1 MEALFLRVV
10 WISLTC
16 SAVLVP
22 LLVGKGWLRH
32 HVRAKALYVVWL
44 ILALRLVI
52 PVDLSLPEPAVT
64 VEAPS
69 YQVALPARTPSA
81 NLPAGAQIEE
91 PSAVA
96 GQTAP
101 EAASAVRTIP
111 VTALLS
117 ALWLFGVLAAALVQG
132 GGYLLARRR
141 LLRDA
146 RPDLEAEA
154 QAGQTAA
161 SLGLKRAVPVR
172 RSRQVRTPMVL
183 GLLRPVLLLPEGQA
197 VDEVVLCHE
206 LTHLKRLDLAYKA
219 LLVAACWL
227 HWFNPL
233 VWWMSRAA
241 SENLELCCDDDVAA
255 GRDAAF
261 RRKYGELLLSTAEE
275 KPGPTLSSRF
285 GGSKQAMRDRL
296 ANLFVKKKRGRLLA
310 CTAVAVLILV
320 GGLVACEGR
329 PAMTDQEA
337 VDALNESLSWDLDT
351 QAVILSFTIPEGERD
366 WSIRLDGEAGLGD
379 ADAIRTFNETDWV
392 PGESYSFRL
401 PIEVLLGGQLTL
413 NVSLGDGAGGFSAG
427 LASGALALISSQ
439 EVVEVLQNIFVYDGA
454 EFSFTLPKVDWA
466 WNIQISGRA
475 DTQEL
480 GGISLHY
487 LDGTD
492 WTPGETYSFELSSLA
507 AQDVTELTMHIFL
520 GTQEWEIDLLPYL
533 PYVNSEY
540 GFTLTLPQSWRGQ
553 VEIREDDPNMQNVTC
568 AASFYMRDAGDQD
581 YAGWLAGVYRCTS
594 QEWEETEAAGNP
606 YGLPVLAETGGY
618 VFYAAGPTDLP
629 VDESIPGA
637 LERYEEFYA
646 QVPDL
651 LDSFSLINAEAYAA
665 AQSWLEEQV
674 ADGMPG
680 IADYPCL
687 EGRVESLYYEG
698 AYGDYEVYSFVY
710 SLRTDRPDLVEED
723 VLTDVDSQGWVSRP
737 YYVATG
743 GYPYLLMENGD
754 IAAVYYSNSVPSIPG
769 FWYTC
774 SAIPQEERYQLA
786 AIAAFAQTDALE
798 QLYLGNPDW
807 DQERTF
813 TREELEAAG
822 YQAETLPQNPWRRVV
837 IDPWITQEEY
847 LRNTF
852 QSRFSA
858 SLTQRR
864 LDAMFSGP
872 DAPYLFYEED
882 LYFRDDVPCGPE
894 IESYSVDWD
903 SFSVTRTID
912 QPDLQGFEFT
922 LSGTRTQ
929 GSGLENDTWTFLL
942 QVDEPT
948 VPQYFMS
955 FQTWFDET

>member
-1 MEALFLRVV
+1 MEALFLRVG

-16 SAVLVP
+16 SAVLIP
-22 LLVGKGWLRH
+22 LLVGKGWLRQ
-32 HVRAKALYVVWL
+32 HVRARALYVVWL

-91 PSAVA
+91 PSAVV

-296 ANLFVKKKRGRLLA
+296 TNLFVKKKRGRLLA

-329 PAMTDQEA
+329 PAMTDWEA
-337 VDALNESLSWDLDT
+337 VDALNESLSWDLDA

-439 EVVEVLQNIFVYDGA
+439 EVVEVLQNSFVYDGA

-492 WTPGETYSFELSSLA
+492 WTPGETYSFELTA
-507 AQDVTELTMHIFL
+507 EQMQDITELHMWVFL
-520 GTQEWEIDLLPYL
+520 DSHEWDLDLLAFL
-533 PYVNSEY
+533 RQANSTYVNREY
-540 GFTLTLPQSWRGQ
+540 GFTLTLPDGWADQ

-568 AASFYMRDAGDQD
+568 AASFYMRDAGDWD
-581 YAGWLAGVYRCTS
+581 GAGWLVGVYRCTS

-606 YGLPVLAETGGY
+606 YGLPLLADTGS
-618 VFYAAGPTDLP
+618 YAFFAGCPTD
-629 VDESIPGA
+629 VRYDENDPA
-637 LERYEEFYA
+637 EKERYDALDAGIPE
-646 QVPDL
+646 L
-651 LDSFSLINAEAYAA
+651 LDSFSLINGGAYAT
-665 AQSWLEEQV
+665 AQTWLEEQEAV
-674 ADGMPG
+674 ETFQENSPYVNQEYGFTLTLPDGWADQ
-680 IADYPCL
+680 
-687 EGRVESLYYEG
+687 VEIRENDPNTQNGTCMVSFYMQDAGNWEG
-698 AYGDYEVYSFVY
+698 AGLLASI
-710 SLRTDRPDLVEED
+710 SQCTPEEWA
-723 VLTDVDSQGWVSRP
+723 QNQ
-737 YYVATG
+737 
-743 GYPYLLMENGD
+743 ENGNP
-754 IAAVYYSNSVPSIPG
+754 AAWEFLADLGQKILYAEPSTDLPVDPAIPG
-769 FWYTC
+769 
-774 SAIPQEERYQLA
+774 ALERYTQLS
-786 AIAAFAQTDALE
+786 AQISKLLE
-798 QLYLGNPDW
+798 S
-807 DQERTF
+807 F
-813 TREELEAAG
+813 
-822 YQAETLPQNPWRRVV
+822 TLP
-837 IDPWITQEEY
+837 
-847 LRNTF
+847 
-852 QSRFSA
+852 A
-858 SLTQRR
+858 
-864 LDAMFSGP
+864 
-872 DAPYLFYEED
+872 
-882 LYFRDDVPCGPE
+882 
-894 IESYSVDWD
+894 
-903 SFSVTRTID
+903 
-912 QPDLQGFEFT
+912 
-922 LSGTRTQ
+922 
-929 GSGLENDTWTFLL
+929 
-942 QVDEPT
+942 
-948 VPQYFMS
+948 
-955 FQTWFDET
+955 

>member
-10 WISLTC
+10 WVSLTC

-22 LLVGKGWLRH
+22 LLVGKGWLRQ

-154 QAGQTAA
+154 GQTAA

-183 GLLRPVLLLPEGQA
+183 GLIRPVLLLPEGQE

-255 GRDAAF
+255 GRDPAF

-310 CTAVAVLILV
+310 CTALAVLILV

-329 PAMTDQEA
+329 PAMTDMEA
-337 VDALNESLSWDLDT
+337 VNALLESVSYDG
-351 QAVILSFTIPEGERD
+351 QELSFTIPEGERD
-366 WSIRLDGEAGLGD
+366 WNLFLTQNEDD
-379 ADAIRTFNETDWV
+379 RTIAAYVIQGFNDTVWK
-392 PGESYSFRL
+392 PGETYSFQL
-401 PIEVLLGGQLTL
+401 PVEHFLRDGLTL
-413 NVSLGDGAGGFSAG
+413 NVSLGKDG
-427 LASGALALISSQ
+427 SGITAAKAFGAIVPSITQEAVDALENSIS
-439 EVVEVLQNIFVYDGA
+439 YDGQQV
-454 EFSFTLPKVDWA
+454 SFTIPEENHV

-492 WTPGETYSFELSSLA
+492 WTPGETYSFEWSSLA
-507 AQDVTELTMHIFL
+507 AQDVTELTMHIFQ

-581 YAGWLAGVYRCTS
+581 YAGWRAFTGVPPRSGRRPRRQGTPMLCRSWRKLEDMCSMPLVLLICRWMRAS
-594 QEWEETEAAGNP
+594 QERW
-606 YGLPVLAETGGY
+606 
-618 VFYAAGPTDLP
+618 
-629 VDESIPGA
+629 
-637 LERYEEFYA
+637 
-646 QVPDL
+646 
-651 LDSFSLINAEAYAA
+651 
-665 AQSWLEEQV
+665 
-674 ADGMPG
+674 
-680 IADYPCL
+680 
-687 EGRVESLYYEG
+687 
-698 AYGDYEVYSFVY
+698 
-710 SLRTDRPDLVEED
+710 
-723 VLTDVDSQGWVSRP
+723 
-737 YYVATG
+737 
-743 GYPYLLMENGD
+743 
-754 IAAVYYSNSVPSIPG
+754 
-769 FWYTC
+769 
-774 SAIPQEERYQLA
+774 SAM
-786 AIAAFAQTDALE
+786 
-798 QLYLGNPDW
+798 
-807 DQERTF
+807 
-813 TREELEAAG
+813 
-822 YQAETLPQNPWRRVV
+822 
-837 IDPWITQEEY
+837 
-847 LRNTF
+847 RN
-852 QSRFSA
+852 
-858 SLTQRR
+858 
-864 LDAMFSGP
+864 
-872 DAPYLFYEED
+872 
-882 LYFRDDVPCGPE
+882 
-894 IESYSVDWD
+894 
-903 SFSVTRTID
+903 
-912 QPDLQGFEFT
+912 FT
-922 LSGTRTQ
+922 LRCPTC
-929 GSGLENDTWTFLL
+929 WTVF
-942 QVDEPT
+942 P
-948 VPQYFMS
+948 
-955 FQTWFDET
+955 

>member
-117 ALWLFGVLAAALVQG
+117 ALWLFGVLAVALVQG

-146 RPDLEAEA
+146 RPDLEAEER
-154 QAGQTAA
+154 AGQTAA
-161 SLGLKRAVPVR
+161 SLGLKRTVPVR

-183 GLLRPVLLLPEGQA
+183 GLIRPVLLLPEGQE

-285 GGSKQAMRDRL
+285 GGSKQAMKDRL
-296 ANLFVKKKRGRLLA
+296 TNLFVKKKRGRLLA
-310 CTAVAVLILV
+310 CSALAVLILV

-329 PAMTDQEA
+329 PAMTDWEA
-337 VDALNESLSWDLDT
+337 VDALNESLSWDLDA

-439 EVVEVLQNIFVYDGA
+439 EVVEVLQNSFVYDGA
-454 EFSFTLPKVDWA
+454 EFSFTLPKGDWA

-492 WTPGETYSFELSSLA
+492 WTPGETYSFELTA
-507 AQDVTELTMHIFL
+507 EQMQDITELHMWVFL
-520 GTQEWEIDLLPYL
+520 DSHEWDLDLLAFL
-533 PYVNSEY
+533 RQANSTYVNREY
-540 GFTLTLPQSWRGQ
+540 GFTLTLPDGWADQ

-568 AASFYMRDAGDQD
+568 AASFYMRDAGDWD
-581 YAGWLAGVYRCTS
+581 GAGWLVGVYRCTS

-606 YGLPVLAETGGY
+606 YGLPLLADTGSY
-618 VFYAAGPTDLP
+618 VFYAGCPTD
-629 VDESIPGA
+629 VRYDENDPA
-637 LERYEEFYA
+637 EKERYDALDAGIPE
-646 QVPDL
+646 L
-651 LDSFSLINAEAYAA
+651 LDSFSLINGGAYAA
-665 AQSWLEEQV
+665 AQTRLEEQEAV
-674 ADGMPG
+674 ETFQENSPYVNQEYGFTLTLPDGWADQ
-680 IADYPCL
+680 
-687 EGRVESLYYEG
+687 VEIRENDPNTQNGTCIVSFYMQDAGNWEG
-698 AYGDYEVYSFVY
+698 AGLLASI
-710 SLRTDRPDLVEED
+710 SQRTPEEWA
-723 VLTDVDSQGWVSRP
+723 QNQ
-737 YYVATG
+737 
-743 GYPYLLMENGD
+743 ENGNP
-754 IAAVYYSNSVPSIPG
+754 AAWEFLADLGQKILYAEPSTDLPVDPAIPG
-769 FWYTC
+769 
-774 SAIPQEERYQLA
+774 ALERYTQLS
-786 AIAAFAQTDALE
+786 AQISKLLE
-798 QLYLGNPDW
+798 S
-807 DQERTF
+807 F
-813 TREELEAAG
+813 
-822 YQAETLPQNPWRRVV
+822 TLP
-837 IDPWITQEEY
+837 
-847 LRNTF
+847 
-852 QSRFSA
+852 A
-858 SLTQRR
+858 
-864 LDAMFSGP
+864 
-872 DAPYLFYEED
+872 
-882 LYFRDDVPCGPE
+882 
-894 IESYSVDWD
+894 
-903 SFSVTRTID
+903 
-912 QPDLQGFEFT
+912 
-922 LSGTRTQ
+922 
-929 GSGLENDTWTFLL
+929 
-942 QVDEPT
+942 
-948 VPQYFMS
+948 
-955 FQTWFDET
+955 

>member
-22 LLVGKGWLRH
+22 LLVGKGWLRQ

-296 ANLFVKKKRGRLLA
+296 TNLFVKKKRGRLLA

-337 VDALNESLSWDLDT
+337 VEALNESVDFSLN
-351 QAVILSFTIPEGERD
+351 AEGINLSFTLPEGERD
-366 WSIRLDGEAGLGD
+366 WDIRLSQNVSSEDPD
-379 ADAIRTFNETDWV
+379 VIQSFNETQWT
-392 PGESYSFRL
+392 PGESYSFFL
-401 PIEVLLGGQLTL
+401 PRDILLEFPLSL
-413 NVSLGDGAGGFSAG
+413 DVSLNEGAEGFSMG
-427 LASGALALISSQ
+427 LSFGTMTLIEPQTALEQLRSS
-439 EVVEVLQNIFVYDGA
+439 ITYDG
-454 EFSFTLPKVDWA
+454 ERVNFTIPEGDQE

-492 WTPGETYSFELSSLA
+492 WTPGETYSFEWSSLA
-507 AQDVTELTMHIFL
+507 AQDVTELTMHIFQED
-520 GTQEWEIDLLPYL
+520 QEWEIDLIPYL

-568 AASFYMRDAGDQD
+568 AASFYMRDAGDWD
-581 YAGWLAGVYRCTS
+581 GAGFLVCINRCTS
-594 QEWEETEAAGNP
+594 QEWAETEAAGNP
-606 YGLPVLAETGGY
+606 YGLPLLADTGSY
-618 VFYAAGPTDLP
+618 VFYAGCPTD
-629 VDESIPGA
+629 VRYDENDPA
-637 LERYEEFYA
+637 EKERYDALDAGIPE
-646 QVPDL
+646 L
-651 LDSFSLINAEAYAA
+651 LDSFSLINGGAYAT
-665 AQSWLEEQV
+665 AQTWLEEQEAV
-674 ADGMPG
+674 ETFQENSPYVNQEYGFTLTLPDGWADQ
-680 IADYPCL
+680 
-687 EGRVESLYYEG
+687 VEIRENDPNTQNGTYMVSFYMQDAGNWEG
-698 AYGDYEVYSFVY
+698 AGLLASI
-710 SLRTDRPDLVEED
+710 SQCAPEEWA
-723 VLTDVDSQGWVSRP
+723 QNQ
-737 YYVATG
+737 
-743 GYPYLLMENGD
+743 ENGNP
-754 IAAVYYSNSVPSIPG
+754 AAWEFLADLGQKILYAEPSTDLPVDPAIPG
-769 FWYTC
+769 
-774 SAIPQEERYQLA
+774 ALERYTQLS
-786 AIAAFAQTDALE
+786 AQISKLLE
-798 QLYLGNPDW
+798 S
-807 DQERTF
+807 F
-813 TREELEAAG
+813 
-822 YQAETLPQNPWRRVV
+822 TLP
-837 IDPWITQEEY
+837 
-847 LRNTF
+847 
-852 QSRFSA
+852 A
-858 SLTQRR
+858 
-864 LDAMFSGP
+864 
-872 DAPYLFYEED
+872 
-882 LYFRDDVPCGPE
+882 
-894 IESYSVDWD
+894 
-903 SFSVTRTID
+903 
-912 QPDLQGFEFT
+912 
-922 LSGTRTQ
+922 
-929 GSGLENDTWTFLL
+929 
-942 QVDEPT
+942 
-948 VPQYFMS
+948 
-955 FQTWFDET
+955 

>member
-439 EVVEVLQNIFVYDGA
+439 EVVEVLQNSFVYDGA

-492 WTPGETYSFELSSLA
+492 WTPGETYSFEWSSLA
-507 AQDVTELTMHIFL
+507 AQDVTELTMHIFQ

-606 YGLPVLAETGGY
+606 YALPVLAETGGY

-837 IDPWITQEEY
+837 IDPWITQEGY

-864 LDAMFSGP
+864 LDTMFSGP

-922 LSGTRTQ
+922 LSGTRAQ
-929 GSGLENDTWTFLL
+929 GGGLENDTWTFLL

>member
-91 PSAVA
+91 PSAVV

-146 RPDLEAEA
+146 RPDLEAE
-154 QAGQTAA
+154 AGQTAA

-285 GGSKQAMRDRL
+285 GGSKQAMKDRL
-296 ANLFVKKKRGRLLA
+296 TNLFVKKKRGRLLA

-329 PAMTDQEA
+329 PAMTDWEA
-337 VDALNESLSWDLDT
+337 VDALNESLSWDLDA

-439 EVVEVLQNIFVYDGA
+439 EVVEVLQNSFVYDGA

-492 WTPGETYSFELSSLA
+492 WTPGETYSFELTA
-507 AQDVTELTMHIFL
+507 EQMQDITELHMWVFL
-520 GTQEWEIDLLPYL
+520 DSHEWDLDLLAFL
-533 PYVNSEY
+533 RQANSTYVNREY
-540 GFTLTLPQSWRGQ
+540 GFTLTLPDGWADQ

-568 AASFYMRDAGDQD
+568 AASFYMRDAGDWD
-581 YAGWLAGVYRCTS
+581 GAGFLLCINRCTS
-594 QEWEETEAAGNP
+594 QEWAEIEAAGNP
-606 YGLPVLAETGGY
+606 YGLPLLADTGTY
-618 VFYAAGPTDLP
+618 VFYAAFPTD
-629 VDESIPGA
+629 VRYDENDPA
-637 LERYEEFYA
+637 EKERYDALDAGIPE
-646 QVPDL
+646 L
-651 LDSFSLINAEAYAA
+651 LDSFSLINGGAYAT
-665 AQSWLEEQV
+665 AQTRLEEQEAV
-674 ADGMPG
+674 ETFQENSPYVNQEYGFTLTLPDGWADQ
-680 IADYPCL
+680 
-687 EGRVESLYYEG
+687 VEIRENDPNTQNGTCMVSFYMQDAGNWKG
-698 AYGDYEVYSFVY
+698 AGLLASI
-710 SLRTDRPDLVEED
+710 SQCTPEEWA
-723 VLTDVDSQGWVSRP
+723 QNQ
-737 YYVATG
+737 
-743 GYPYLLMENGD
+743 ENGNP
-754 IAAVYYSNSVPSIPG
+754 AAWEFLADLGRKILYAEPSTDLPVDPAIPG
-769 FWYTC
+769 
-774 SAIPQEERYQLA
+774 ALERYTQLS
-786 AIAAFAQTDALE
+786 AQISKLLE
-798 QLYLGNPDW
+798 S
-807 DQERTF
+807 F
-813 TREELEAAG
+813 
-822 YQAETLPQNPWRRVV
+822 TLP
-837 IDPWITQEEY
+837 
-847 LRNTF
+847 
-852 QSRFSA
+852 A
-858 SLTQRR
+858 
-864 LDAMFSGP
+864 
-872 DAPYLFYEED
+872 
-882 LYFRDDVPCGPE
+882 
-894 IESYSVDWD
+894 
-903 SFSVTRTID
+903 
-912 QPDLQGFEFT
+912 
-922 LSGTRTQ
+922 
-929 GSGLENDTWTFLL
+929 
-942 QVDEPT
+942 
-948 VPQYFMS
+948 
-955 FQTWFDET
+955 

>member
-91 PSAVA
+91 PSAVV

-101 EAASAVRTIP
+101 EAASAVQTIP

-172 RSRQVRTPMVL
+172 RSRQISTPMVL

-285 GGSKQAMRDRL
+285 GGSKQAMKDRL
-296 ANLFVKKKRGRLLA
+296 TNLFVKKKRGRLLA
-310 CTAVAVLILV
+310 CAALAVLALV

-329 PAMTDQEA
+329 PAMTDLEA
-337 VDALNESLSWDLDT
+337 LEALENSLSYDGER
-351 QAVILSFTIPEGERD
+351 VSFTIPEGDRE
-366 WSIRLDGEAGLGD
+366 
-379 ADAIRTFNETDWV
+379 
-392 PGESYSFRL
+392 
-401 PIEVLLGGQLTL
+401 
-413 NVSLGDGAGGFSAG
+413 
-427 LASGALALISSQ
+427 
-439 EVVEVLQNIFVYDGA
+439 
-454 EFSFTLPKVDWA
+454 

-475 DTQEL
+475 DTLEL

-492 WTPGETYSFELSSLA
+492 WMPSETYSFELSSLA
-507 AQDVTELTMHIFL
+507 AQDVTELTMHIFQ

-540 GFTLTLPQSWRGQ
+540 GFTLTLPQDWRGQ
-553 VEIREDDPNMQNVTC
+553 VDIVDTREDETDRTVV
-568 AASFYMRDAGDQD
+568 AFYMRDAFSGRLDG
-581 YAGWLAGVYRCTS
+581 AGWLVGIYRCS
-594 QEWEETEAAGNP
+594 FETWQGITM
-606 YGLPVLAETGGY
+606 AEYPHNEQRIATIGEY
-618 VFYAAGPTDLP
+618 VFYASGPSDVQYDLENP
-629 VDESIPGA
+629 AEV
-637 LERYEEFYA
+637 ERYRNLEAEI
-646 QVPDL
+646 PEL
-651 LDSFSLINAEAYAA
+651 LDSFSMINGGAYAA
-665 AQSWLEEQV
+665 AQTWLEEQV
-674 ADGMPG
+674 AAGPPEDAQGYDYVDGRIESLEYVTSFEG
-680 IADYPCL
+680 YDVYRLDYRFLVDYPENVVL
-687 EGRVESLYYEG
+687 AGGMSLNEEGWLRDYPMVAYLILHNGTFASVSYTELGPQDARFWYERG
-698 AYGDYEVYSFVY
+698 G
-710 SLRTDRPDLVEED
+710 LPED
-723 VLTDVDSQGWVSRP
+723 VRWEAAAWTAYLQAYDVERLYWGRP
-737 YYVATG
+737 RW
-743 GYPYLLMENGD
+743 N
-754 IAAVYYSNSVPSIPG
+754 
-769 FWYTC
+769 
-774 SAIPQEERYQLA
+774 EERSISQAELETVGYQV
-786 AIAAFAQTDALE
+786 Q
-798 QLYLGNPDW
+798 GNPPDTWRKVDW
-807 DQERTF
+807 TEDR
-813 TREELEAAG
+813 AAS
-822 YQAETLPQNPWRRVV
+822 YNMIWSV
-837 IDPWITQEEY
+837 
-847 LRNTF
+847 
-852 QSRFSA
+852 FS
-858 SLTQRR
+858 SYFSDDLTQRR
-864 LDAMFSGP
+864 VDGMLTGP
-872 DAPYLFYEED
+872 NAPYLCYD
-882 LYFRDDVPCGPE
+882 GALYFRNDVPCGPGVRE
-894 IESYSVDWD
+894 VYLDWD
-903 SFSVTRTID
+903 SYTVTRVID
-912 QPDLQGFEFT
+912 QPDFEGIEFT
-922 LSGTRTQ
+922 LSGSRDEDGAWEDGTWSFRF
-929 GSGLENDTWTFLL
+929 GRDDPGGLLRF
-942 QVDEPT
+942 
-948 VPQYFMS
+948 YA
-955 FQTWFDET
+955 WFDET

>member
-16 SAVLVP
+16 SVVLVP
-22 LLVGKGWLRH
+22 LLVGKGWLRQ

-44 ILALRLVI
+44 ILALRLVV

-154 QAGQTAA
+154 EAGQTAA

-172 RSRQVRTPMVL
+172 RSGQVRTPMVL
-183 GLLRPVLLLPEGQA
+183 GLLRPVLLLPEGQE

-241 SENLELCCDDDVAA
+241 SENLELCCDNDVAA

-337 VDALNESLSWDLDT
+337 VDALNESLSWDLDA

-439 EVVEVLQNIFVYDGA
+439 EVVEVLQNSFVYDGA

-507 AQDVTELTMHIFL
+507 AQDVTQLTMHIFQ

-553 VEIREDDPNMQNVTC
+553 VEIWEDDPNMQNVTC
-568 AASFYMRDAGDQD
+568 AASFYMRDAGDWD
-581 YAGWLAGVYRCTS
+581 GAGWLAGVYRCTS

-606 YGLPVLAETGGY
+606 YGLPLLADTGSY
-618 VFYAAGPTDLP
+618 VFYAGCPTD
-629 VDESIPGA
+629 VRYDENDPA
-637 LERYEEFYA
+637 EKERYDALDAGIPE
-646 QVPDL
+646 L
-651 LDSFSLINAEAYAA
+651 LDSFSLINGGAYAT
-665 AQSWLEEQV
+665 AQTRLEEQEAV
-674 ADGMPG
+674 ETFQENPPYVNQEYGFTLTLPDGWADQ
-680 IADYPCL
+680 
-687 EGRVESLYYEG
+687 VEIRENDPNTQNGTCMVSFYMQDAGNWEG
-698 AYGDYEVYSFVY
+698 AGLLASI
-710 SLRTDRPDLVEED
+710 SQCTLEEWA
-723 VLTDVDSQGWVSRP
+723 QNQ
-737 YYVATG
+737 
-743 GYPYLLMENGD
+743 ENGNP
-754 IAAVYYSNSVPSIPG
+754 AAWEFLADLGQKILYAEPSTDLPVDPAIPG
-769 FWYTC
+769 
-774 SAIPQEERYQLA
+774 ALERYTQLS
-786 AIAAFAQTDALE
+786 AQISKLLE
-798 QLYLGNPDW
+798 S
-807 DQERTF
+807 F
-813 TREELEAAG
+813 
-822 YQAETLPQNPWRRVV
+822 TLP
-837 IDPWITQEEY
+837 
-847 LRNTF
+847 
-852 QSRFSA
+852 A
-858 SLTQRR
+858 
-864 LDAMFSGP
+864 
-872 DAPYLFYEED
+872 
-882 LYFRDDVPCGPE
+882 
-894 IESYSVDWD
+894 
-903 SFSVTRTID
+903 
-912 QPDLQGFEFT
+912 
-922 LSGTRTQ
+922 
-929 GSGLENDTWTFLL
+929 
-942 QVDEPT
+942 
-948 VPQYFMS
+948 
-955 FQTWFDET
+955 

>member
-22 LLVGKGWLRH
+22 LLVGKGWLRR

-69 YQVALPARTPSA
+69 YQVSLPARAPSA
-81 NLPAGAQIEE
+81 NLPAGTQIEE
-91 PSAVA
+91 PSAVV

-172 RSRQVRTPMVL
+172 RSKQVRTPMVL

-285 GGSKQAMRDRL
+285 GGSKQAMKDRL
-296 ANLFVKKKRGRLLA
+296 TNLFVKKKRGRLLA
-310 CTAVAVLILV
+310 CAALAVLALV

-329 PAMTDQEA
+329 PAMTDMEA
-337 VDALNESLSWDLDT
+337 LEALEESLSYDGER
-351 QAVILSFTIPEGERD
+351 VSFTIPEGDRE
-366 WSIRLDGEAGLGD
+366 
-379 ADAIRTFNETDWV
+379 
-392 PGESYSFRL
+392 
-401 PIEVLLGGQLTL
+401 
-413 NVSLGDGAGGFSAG
+413 
-427 LASGALALISSQ
+427 
-439 EVVEVLQNIFVYDGA
+439 
-454 EFSFTLPKVDWA
+454 
-466 WNIQISGRA
+466 WNIHIAGRA
-475 DTQEL
+475 DTEEL

-492 WTPGETYSFELSSLA
+492 WTPGETYSFELSSLD
-507 AQDVTELTMHIFL
+507 AQDVTELTMHIFQ
-520 GTQEWEIDLLPYL
+520 GTQEWEIDLIPYL

-606 YGLPVLAETGGY
+606 YGLPLLADTGSY
-618 VFYAAGPTDLP
+618 VFYAGCPTD
-629 VDESIPGA
+629 VRYDENDPA
-637 LERYEEFYA
+637 EKERYDALDAGIPE
-646 QVPDL
+646 L
-651 LDSFSLINAEAYAA
+651 LDSFSLINGGAYAT
-665 AQSWLEEQV
+665 AQTWLEEQEAV
-674 ADGMPG
+674 ETFQENSPYVNQEYGFTLTLPDGWADQ
-680 IADYPCL
+680 
-687 EGRVESLYYEG
+687 VEIRENDPNTQNGTCMVSFYMQDAGNWEG
-698 AYGDYEVYSFVY
+698 AGLLASI
-710 SLRTDRPDLVEED
+710 SQCTPEEWA
-723 VLTDVDSQGWVSRP
+723 QNQ
-737 YYVATG
+737 
-743 GYPYLLMENGD
+743 ENGNP
-754 IAAVYYSNSVPSIPG
+754 AAWEFLADLGQKILYAEPSTDLPVDPAIPG
-769 FWYTC
+769 
-774 SAIPQEERYQLA
+774 ALERYTQLS
-786 AIAAFAQTDALE
+786 AQISKLLE
-798 QLYLGNPDW
+798 S
-807 DQERTF
+807 F
-813 TREELEAAG
+813 
-822 YQAETLPQNPWRRVV
+822 TLP
-837 IDPWITQEEY
+837 
-847 LRNTF
+847 
-852 QSRFSA
+852 A
-858 SLTQRR
+858 
-864 LDAMFSGP
+864 
-872 DAPYLFYEED
+872 
-882 LYFRDDVPCGPE
+882 
-894 IESYSVDWD
+894 
-903 SFSVTRTID
+903 
-912 QPDLQGFEFT
+912 
-922 LSGTRTQ
+922 
-929 GSGLENDTWTFLL
+929 
-942 QVDEPT
+942 
-948 VPQYFMS
+948 
-955 FQTWFDET
+955 

>member
-1 MEALFLRVV
+1 MEELFLRVV
-10 WISLTC
+10 WVSLTC

-32 HVRAKALYVVWL
+32 HVQAKALYVVWL
-44 ILALRLVI
+44 ILALRLVV

-69 YQVALPARTPSA
+69 YQVSLPARTPSA

-91 PSAVA
+91 PSAVV

-146 RPDLEAEA
+146 RPDLEAE
-154 QAGQTAA
+154 AGQTAA

-285 GGSKQAMRDRL
+285 GGSKQAMKDRL
-296 ANLFVKKKRGRLLA
+296 TNLFVKKKRGRLLA

-329 PAMTDQEA
+329 PAMTDWEA
-337 VDALNESLSWDLDT
+337 VDALNESLSWDLDA

-439 EVVEVLQNIFVYDGA
+439 EVVEVLQNSFVYDGA

-492 WTPGETYSFELSSLA
+492 WTPGETYSFELTA
-507 AQDVTELTMHIFL
+507 EQMQDITELHMWVFL
-520 GTQEWEIDLLPYL
+520 DSHEWDLDLLAFL
-533 PYVNSEY
+533 RQANSTYVNREY
-540 GFTLTLPQSWRGQ
+540 GFTLTLPDGWADQ

-568 AASFYMRDAGDQD
+568 AASFYMRDAGDWD
-581 YAGWLAGVYRCTS
+581 GAGFLLCINRCTS
-594 QEWEETEAAGNP
+594 QEWAEIEAAGNP
-606 YGLPVLAETGGY
+606 YGLPLLADTGTY
-618 VFYAAGPTDLP
+618 VFYAAFPTD
-629 VDESIPGA
+629 VRCDENDPSEK
-637 LERYEEFYA
+637 ERYDNLEA
-646 QVPDL
+646 GIPNL
-651 LDSFSLINAEAYAA
+651 LDSFSLINGGAYAT
-665 AQSWLEEQV
+665 AQTRLEEQEAV
-674 ADGMPG
+674 ETFQENSPYVNQEYGFTLTLPDGWADQ
-680 IADYPCL
+680 
-687 EGRVESLYYEG
+687 VEIRENDPNTQNGTCMVSFYMQDAGNWKG
-698 AYGDYEVYSFVY
+698 AGLLASI
-710 SLRTDRPDLVEED
+710 SQCTPEEWA
-723 VLTDVDSQGWVSRP
+723 QNQ
-737 YYVATG
+737 
-743 GYPYLLMENGD
+743 ENGNP
-754 IAAVYYSNSVPSIPG
+754 AAWEFLADLGQKILYAEPSTDLPVDPAIPG
-769 FWYTC
+769 
-774 SAIPQEERYQLA
+774 ALERYTQLS
-786 AIAAFAQTDALE
+786 AQISKLLE
-798 QLYLGNPDW
+798 S
-807 DQERTF
+807 F
-813 TREELEAAG
+813 
-822 YQAETLPQNPWRRVV
+822 TLP
-837 IDPWITQEEY
+837 
-847 LRNTF
+847 
-852 QSRFSA
+852 A
-858 SLTQRR
+858 
-864 LDAMFSGP
+864 
-872 DAPYLFYEED
+872 
-882 LYFRDDVPCGPE
+882 
-894 IESYSVDWD
+894 
-903 SFSVTRTID
+903 
-912 QPDLQGFEFT
+912 
-922 LSGTRTQ
+922 
-929 GSGLENDTWTFLL
+929 
-942 QVDEPT
+942 
-948 VPQYFMS
+948 
-955 FQTWFDET
+955 

>member
-22 LLVGKGWLRH
+22 LLVGKGWLRQ

-91 PSAVA
+91 PSAMV

-146 RPDLEAEA
+146 RPDLEAE
-154 QAGQTAA
+154 AGQTAA

-296 ANLFVKKKRGRLLA
+296 TNLFVKKKRGRLLA
-310 CTAVAVLILV
+310 CTAVAVLVLV

-329 PAMTDQEA
+329 PAMTDWEA
-337 VDALNESLSWDLDT
+337 VDALNESLSWDLDA

-439 EVVEVLQNIFVYDGA
+439 EVVEVLQNSFVYDGA

-492 WTPGETYSFELSSLA
+492 WTPGETYSFELTA
-507 AQDVTELTMHIFL
+507 EQMQDITELHMWVFL
-520 GTQEWEIDLLPYL
+520 DSHEWDLDLLAFL
-533 PYVNSEY
+533 RQANSTYVNREY
-540 GFTLTLPQSWRGQ
+540 GFTLTLPDGWADQ

-568 AASFYMRDAGDQD
+568 AASFYMRDAGDWD
-581 YAGWLAGVYRCTS
+581 GAGWLVGVYRCTS

-606 YGLPVLAETGGY
+606 YGLPLLADTGSY
-618 VFYAAGPTDLP
+618 VFYAGCPTD
-629 VDESIPGA
+629 VRYDENDPA
-637 LERYEEFYA
+637 EKERYDALDAGIPE
-646 QVPDL
+646 L
-651 LDSFSLINAEAYAA
+651 LDSFSLINGGAYAA
-665 AQSWLEEQV
+665 AQTRQEEQEAVETFQENSPYVNQEYGFTLTLPDGWADQVEIRENDPNTQNGTCMVSFYMQDAGNWEGAGLLASISQCTLEEWAQN
-674 ADGMPG
+674 
-680 IADYPCL
+680 
-687 EGRVESLYYEG
+687 
-698 AYGDYEVYSFVY
+698 
-710 SLRTDRPDLVEED
+710 
-723 VLTDVDSQGWVSRP
+723 Q
-737 YYVATG
+737 
-743 GYPYLLMENGD
+743 ENGNP
-754 IAAVYYSNSVPSIPG
+754 AAWEFLADLGQKILYAEPSTDLPVDPAIPG
-769 FWYTC
+769 
-774 SAIPQEERYQLA
+774 ALERYTQLS
-786 AIAAFAQTDALE
+786 AQISKLLE
-798 QLYLGNPDW
+798 S
-807 DQERTF
+807 F
-813 TREELEAAG
+813 
-822 YQAETLPQNPWRRVV
+822 TLP
-837 IDPWITQEEY
+837 
-847 LRNTF
+847 
-852 QSRFSA
+852 A
-858 SLTQRR
+858 
-864 LDAMFSGP
+864 
-872 DAPYLFYEED
+872 
-882 LYFRDDVPCGPE
+882 
-894 IESYSVDWD
+894 
-903 SFSVTRTID
+903 
-912 QPDLQGFEFT
+912 
-922 LSGTRTQ
+922 
-929 GSGLENDTWTFLL
+929 
-942 QVDEPT
+942 
-948 VPQYFMS
+948 
-955 FQTWFDET
+955 

>member
-1 MEALFLRVV
+1 MEALFLRVG

-16 SAVLVP
+16 SAVLIP
-22 LLVGKGWLRH
+22 LLVGKGWLRQ
-32 HVRAKALYVVWL
+32 HVRARALYVVWL

-69 YQVALPARTPSA
+69 YQVSLPARAPSA
-81 NLPAGAQIEE
+81 NLPTALPTEE
-91 PSAVA
+91 SAAEA

-101 EAASAVRTIP
+101 AAASAVRTIP

-146 RPDLEAEA
+146 RPDLEAEE

-161 SLGLKRAVPVR
+161 GLGLKRAVPVR

-310 CTAVAVLILV
+310 CAALAVLALV

-337 VDALNESLSWDLDT
+337 VEALEESLSYDGER
-351 QAVILSFTIPEGERD
+351 VSFTIPEGD
-366 WSIRLDGEAGLGD
+366 
-379 ADAIRTFNETDWV
+379 
-392 PGESYSFRL
+392 
-401 PIEVLLGGQLTL
+401 
-413 NVSLGDGAGGFSAG
+413 
-427 LASGALALISSQ
+427 Q
-439 EVVEVLQNIFVYDGA
+439 E
-454 EFSFTLPKVDWA
+454 

-487 LDGTD
+487 LDGID

-507 AQDVTELTMHIFL
+507 AQDVTQLTMHIFQ

-553 VEIREDDPNMQNVTC
+553 VDIVDTREDETDRTVVE
-568 AASFYMRDAGDQD
+568 FYMRNAFSGRVEG
-581 YAGWLAGVYRCTS
+581 AGWLVGIYRCS
-594 QEWEETEAAGNP
+594 FETWQA
-606 YGLPVLAETGGY
+606 LVLAEYPHNEQRIATIGEY
-618 VFYAAGPTDLP
+618 VFYASGPTD
-629 VDESIPGA
+629 VQYDENNPA
-637 LERYEEFYA
+637 EVERYRSLEAEI
-646 QVPDL
+646 PEL
-651 LDSFSLINAEAYAA
+651 LDSFALLDGGAYAA
-665 AQSWLEEQV
+665 AQTWLEEQV
-674 ADGMPG
+674 AAGPPEDTQGYDYVDGRIESLEYVTSFEGYDVYRLDYRFLVDHPENVVLAGGMSLDEG
-680 IADYPCL
+680 GWLRDYPMVAYL
-687 EGRVESLYYEG
+687 MLHNGAFESVKYTDIGPSEARFWYEWG
-698 AYGDYEVYSFVY
+698 
-710 SLRTDRPDLVEED
+710 SLPED
-723 VLTDVDSQGWVSRP
+723 VRWEAAAWTAYLQAYDVERLYWGRP
-737 YYVATG
+737 RW
-743 GYPYLLMENGD
+743 N
-754 IAAVYYSNSVPSIPG
+754 
-769 FWYTC
+769 
-774 SAIPQEERYQLA
+774 EERSISQA
-786 AIAAFAQTDALE
+786 
-798 QLYLGNPDW
+798 
-807 DQERTF
+807 
-813 TREELEAAG
+813 ELEAVG
-822 YQAETLPQNPWRRVV
+822 YQVQGNPPDTWRKVDWTEDRAASYNMIWSV
-837 IDPWITQEEY
+837 
-847 LRNTF
+847 
-852 QSRFSA
+852 FS
-858 SLTQRR
+858 SYFSDDLTQRR
-864 LDAMFSGP
+864 VNGMLAGP
-872 DAPYLFYEED
+872 NAPYLCYD
-882 LYFRDDVPCGPE
+882 GALYFRNDVPCGPGVRE
-894 IESYSVDWD
+894 VYLDWD
-903 SFSVTRTID
+903 SYTVTRVID
-912 QPDLQGFEFT
+912 QPDFEGIEFT
-922 LSGTRTQ
+922 LSGSRDEDGAWEDGTWSFRF
-929 GSGLENDTWTFLL
+929 GRDDPGGLLRF
-942 QVDEPT
+942 
-948 VPQYFMS
+948 Y
-955 FQTWFDET
+955 TWFDET

>member
-91 PSAVA
+91 PSAVV

-161 SLGLKRAVPVR
+161 SLGLKRVVPVR

-183 GLLRPVLLLPEGQA
+183 GLIRPVLLLPEGQA

-329 PAMTDQEA
+329 PAMTDWEA
-337 VDALNESLSWDLDT
+337 VDALNESLSWDLDA

-439 EVVEVLQNIFVYDGA
+439 EVVEVLQNSFVYDGA

-492 WTPGETYSFELSSLA
+492 WTPGETYSFEWSSLA
-507 AQDVTELTMHIFL
+507 AQDVTELTMHIFQ

-606 YGLPVLAETGGY
+606 YGLPLLADTGSY
-618 VFYAAGPTDLP
+618 VFYAGCPTD
-629 VDESIPGA
+629 VRYDENDPA
-637 LERYEEFYA
+637 EKERYDALDAGIPE
-646 QVPDL
+646 L
-651 LDSFSLINAEAYAA
+651 LDSFSLINGGAYAA
-665 AQSWLEEQV
+665 AQTRQEEQEAV
-674 ADGMPG
+674 ETFQENSPYVNQEYGFTLTLPDGWADQ
-680 IADYPCL
+680 
-687 EGRVESLYYEG
+687 VEIRENDPNTQNGTCMVSFYMQDAGNWEG
-698 AYGDYEVYSFVY
+698 AGLLASI
-710 SLRTDRPDLVEED
+710 SQCTPEEWA
-723 VLTDVDSQGWVSRP
+723 QNQ
-737 YYVATG
+737 
-743 GYPYLLMENGD
+743 ENGNP
-754 IAAVYYSNSVPSIPG
+754 AAREFLADLGQKILYAEPSTDLPVDPAIPG
-769 FWYTC
+769 
-774 SAIPQEERYQLA
+774 ALERYTQLS
-786 AIAAFAQTDALE
+786 AQISKLLE
-798 QLYLGNPDW
+798 S
-807 DQERTF
+807 F
-813 TREELEAAG
+813 
-822 YQAETLPQNPWRRVV
+822 TLP
-837 IDPWITQEEY
+837 
-847 LRNTF
+847 
-852 QSRFSA
+852 A
-858 SLTQRR
+858 
-864 LDAMFSGP
+864 
-872 DAPYLFYEED
+872 
-882 LYFRDDVPCGPE
+882 
-894 IESYSVDWD
+894 
-903 SFSVTRTID
+903 
-912 QPDLQGFEFT
+912 
-922 LSGTRTQ
+922 
-929 GSGLENDTWTFLL
+929 
-942 QVDEPT
+942 
-948 VPQYFMS
+948 
-955 FQTWFDET
+955 

>member
-16 SAVLVP
+16 SVVLVP
-22 LLVGKGWLRH
+22 LLVGKGWLRQ

-91 PSAVA
+91 PSAVV

-111 VTALLS
+111 VTALLA

-154 QAGQTAA
+154 GQTAA
-161 SLGLKRAVPVR
+161 SLGLKRTVPVR

-296 ANLFVKKKRGRLLA
+296 TNLFVKKKRGRLLA

-329 PAMTDQEA
+329 PAMTDWEA
-337 VDALNESLSWDLDT
+337 VDALNESLSWDLDA

-439 EVVEVLQNIFVYDGA
+439 EVVEVLQNSFVYDGA
-454 EFSFTLPKVDWA
+454 EFSFTLPKGDWA

-492 WTPGETYSFELSSLA
+492 WTPGETYSFELTA
-507 AQDVTELTMHIFL
+507 EQMQDITELHMWVFL
-520 GTQEWEIDLLPYL
+520 DSHEWDLDLLAFL
-533 PYVNSEY
+533 RQANSTYVNREY
-540 GFTLTLPQSWRGQ
+540 GFTLTLPDGWADQ

-568 AASFYMRDAGDQD
+568 AASFYMRDAGDWD
-581 YAGWLAGVYRCTS
+581 GAGWLVGVYRCTS

-606 YGLPVLAETGGY
+606 YGLPLLADTGSY
-618 VFYAAGPTDLP
+618 VFYAGRPTDVRYNENDP
-629 VDESIPGA
+629 SEK
-637 LERYEEFYA
+637 ERYDALDAGIPE
-646 QVPDL
+646 L
-651 LDSFSLINAEAYAA
+651 LDSFSLINGGAYAT
-665 AQSWLEEQV
+665 AQTRLEEQEAV
-674 ADGMPG
+674 ETFQETSPYVNQEYGFTLTLPDGWADQ
-680 IADYPCL
+680 
-687 EGRVESLYYEG
+687 VEIRENDPNTQNGTCMVSFYMQDAGNWEG
-698 AYGDYEVYSFVY
+698 AGLLASI
-710 SLRTDRPDLVEED
+710 SQCTPEEWA
-723 VLTDVDSQGWVSRP
+723 QNE
-737 YYVATG
+737 
-743 GYPYLLMENGD
+743 ENGNP
-754 IAAVYYSNSVPSIPG
+754 AAWEFLADLGQKILYAEPSTDLPVDPAIPG
-769 FWYTC
+769 
-774 SAIPQEERYQLA
+774 ALERYTQLS
-786 AIAAFAQTDALE
+786 AQISKLLE
-798 QLYLGNPDW
+798 S
-807 DQERTF
+807 F
-813 TREELEAAG
+813 
-822 YQAETLPQNPWRRVV
+822 TLP
-837 IDPWITQEEY
+837 
-847 LRNTF
+847 
-852 QSRFSA
+852 A
-858 SLTQRR
+858 
-864 LDAMFSGP
+864 
-872 DAPYLFYEED
+872 
-882 LYFRDDVPCGPE
+882 
-894 IESYSVDWD
+894 
-903 SFSVTRTID
+903 
-912 QPDLQGFEFT
+912 
-922 LSGTRTQ
+922 
-929 GSGLENDTWTFLL
+929 
-942 QVDEPT
+942 
-948 VPQYFMS
+948 
-955 FQTWFDET
+955 

>member
-22 LLVGKGWLRH
+22 LLVGKGWLRQ

-310 CTAVAVLILV
+310 CTALAVLILV

-329 PAMTDQEA
+329 PAMTDMEA
-337 VDALNESLSWDLDT
+337 LEALEESLSYDGER
-351 QAVILSFTIPEGERD
+351 VSFTIPEGDRE
-366 WSIRLDGEAGLGD
+366 
-379 ADAIRTFNETDWV
+379 
-392 PGESYSFRL
+392 
-401 PIEVLLGGQLTL
+401 
-413 NVSLGDGAGGFSAG
+413 
-427 LASGALALISSQ
+427 
-439 EVVEVLQNIFVYDGA
+439 
-454 EFSFTLPKVDWA
+454 
-466 WNIQISGRA
+466 WNIHIAGRA
-475 DTQEL
+475 DTEEL

-487 LDGTD
+487 LEGIDFV
-492 WTPGETYSFELSSLA
+492 PGETYSFELSA
-507 AQDVTELTMHIFL
+507 AQAREITALTIDITL
-520 GTQEWEIDLLPYL
+520 GSGAVGGISITPLLREPVS
-533 PYVNSEY
+533 YVNEEY
-540 GFTLTLPQSWRGQ
+540 GFTLTLPDGWADQ
-553 VEIREDDPNMQNVTC
+553 VEIREGESDPEVV
-568 AASFYMRDAGDQD
+568 SFYMRDAGDWEGS
-581 YAGWLAGVYRCTS
+581 GWLVSIYQRTFEEWQSLVSAGYPHVWQYMAS
-594 QEWEETEAAGNP
+594 SGGN
-606 YGLPVLAETGGY
+606 VL
-618 VFYAAGPTDLP
+618 YASGPTG
-629 VDESIPGA
+629 VEYDENDPA
-637 LERYEEFYA
+637 VQERYQNLYA
-646 QVPDL
+646 EIPEL
-651 LDSFSLINAEAYAA
+651 LDSFSLINGGAYAA
-665 AQSWLEEQV
+665 AQTWLEEQV
-674 ADGMPG
+674 AAGPPEDAQGYDYVDGRIESLEYVTSFEGYDVYRLDYRFLVDHPENVVLAGGMSLDENG
-680 IADYPCL
+680 WLRDYPVIAYL
-687 EGRVESLYYEG
+687 MLHNGAFESVKYMDTGPPDTRFWYEW
-698 AYGDYEVYSFVY
+698 SN
-710 SLRTDRPDLVEED
+710 LPED
-723 VLTDVDSQGWVSRP
+723 VRW
-737 YYVATG
+737 
-743 GYPYLLMENGD
+743 E
-754 IAAVYYSNSVPSIPG
+754 AAA
-769 FWYTC
+769 W
-774 SAIPQEERYQLA
+774 AAYQQAYA
-786 AIAAFAQTDALE
+786 AE
-798 QLYLGNPDW
+798 QLYWGIPRRNG
-807 DQERTF
+807 ERSIS
-813 TREELEAAG
+813 REELEAAG
-822 YQAETLPQNPWRRVV
+822 YQVQG
-837 IDPWITQEEY
+837 DPPDTWHKVDWTVDWATSYNMIW
-847 LRNTF
+847 
-852 QSRFSA
+852 SVFSDYF
-858 SLTQRR
+858 SDDLTQRR
-864 LDAMFSGP
+864 VDGMLTGP
-872 DAPYLFYEED
+872 NAPYLCYD
-882 LYFRDDVPCGPE
+882 GALYFRNDVPCGPGVR
-894 IESYSVDWD
+894 YDDVDWD
-903 SFSVTRTID
+903 SYTVTRTID
-912 QPDLQGFEFT
+912 QPGFEGIEFT
-922 LSGTRTQ
+922 LSGSRNVD
-929 GSGLENDTWTFLL
+929 GKWEDGTW
-942 QVDEPT
+942 
-948 VPQYFMS
+948 S
-955 FQTWFDET
+955 FRFGREGPYDSLRFYTWFDEA

>member
-22 LLVGKGWLRH
+22 LLVGKGWLRQ

-69 YQVALPARTPSA
+69 YQVALPARAPSA

-183 GLLRPVLLLPEGQA
+183 GLIRPVLLLPEGQE

-329 PAMTDQEA
+329 PAMTDMEA
-337 VDALNESLSWDLDT
+337 LEALEESLSYDGER
-351 QAVILSFTIPEGERD
+351 VSFTIPEGDRE
-366 WSIRLDGEAGLGD
+366 
-379 ADAIRTFNETDWV
+379 
-392 PGESYSFRL
+392 
-401 PIEVLLGGQLTL
+401 
-413 NVSLGDGAGGFSAG
+413 
-427 LASGALALISSQ
+427 
-439 EVVEVLQNIFVYDGA
+439 
-454 EFSFTLPKVDWA
+454 
-466 WNIQISGRA
+466 WNIQIAGRA
-475 DTQEL
+475 EVEWL
-480 GGISLHY
+480 GGMSLHF

-507 AQDVTELTMHIFL
+507 AQDVTELTMHIFQ
-520 GTQEWEIDLLPYL
+520 GTREWEIDLLPYL

-553 VEIREDDPNMQNVTC
+553 VDIVDTREDETDRTVVE
-568 AASFYMRDAGDQD
+568 FYMRNAFSGRVEG
-581 YAGWLAGVYRCTS
+581 AGWLVGIYRCS
-594 QEWEETEAAGNP
+594 FETWQA
-606 YGLPVLAETGGY
+606 LVLAEYPHNEQRIATIGEY
-618 VFYAAGPTDLP
+618 VFYASGPTD
-629 VDESIPGA
+629 VQYDENNPA
-637 LERYEEFYA
+637 EVERYRSLEAEI
-646 QVPDL
+646 PEL
-651 LDSFSLINAEAYAA
+651 LDSFALLDGGAYAA
-665 AQSWLEEQV
+665 AQTWLEEQV
-674 ADGMPG
+674 AAGPPEDTQGYDYVDGRIESLEYVTSFEG
-680 IADYPCL
+680 YDVYRLDYRFLVDYPENVVL
-687 EGRVESLYYEG
+687 AGGMSLNEEGWLRDYPMVAYLILHNGTFASVSYTELGPQDARFWYERG
-698 AYGDYEVYSFVY
+698 G
-710 SLRTDRPDLVEED
+710 LPED
-723 VLTDVDSQGWVSRP
+723 VRWEAAAWTAYLQAYDVERLYWGRP
-737 YYVATG
+737 RW
-743 GYPYLLMENGD
+743 N
-754 IAAVYYSNSVPSIPG
+754 
-769 FWYTC
+769 
-774 SAIPQEERYQLA
+774 EERSISQAELETVGYQV
-786 AIAAFAQTDALE
+786 Q
-798 QLYLGNPDW
+798 GNPPDTWRKVDW
-807 DQERTF
+807 TEDR
-813 TREELEAAG
+813 AAS
-822 YQAETLPQNPWRRVV
+822 YNMIWSV
-837 IDPWITQEEY
+837 
-847 LRNTF
+847 
-852 QSRFSA
+852 FS
-858 SLTQRR
+858 SYFSDDLTQRR
-864 LDAMFSGP
+864 VDGMLTGP
-872 DAPYLFYEED
+872 NAPYLCYD
-882 LYFRDDVPCGPE
+882 GSLYFRNDVPCGPGVRE
-894 IESYSVDWD
+894 VYLDWD
-903 SFSVTRTID
+903 SYTVTRVID
-912 QPDLQGFEFT
+912 QPDFEGIEFT
-922 LSGTRTQ
+922 LSGSRDEDGAWEDGTWSFRF
-929 GSGLENDTWTFLL
+929 GRDDPGGLLRF
-942 QVDEPT
+942 
-948 VPQYFMS
+948 Y
-955 FQTWFDET
+955 TWFDET

>member
-1 MEALFLRVV
+1 MEALFLRVG

-22 LLVGKGWLRH
+22 LLVGKGWLRR

-44 ILALRLVI
+44 ILALRLVV

-91 PSAVA
+91 PSAET
-96 GQTAP
+96 GQTVPA
-101 EAASAVRTIP
+101 AASAVRTIP
-111 VTALLS
+111 VTALLA

-161 SLGLKRAVPVR
+161 SLDLKRAVPVR
-172 RSRQVRTPMVL
+172 RSGQVRTPMVL
-183 GLLRPVLLLPEGQA
+183 GLIRPVLLLPEGQA
-197 VDEVVLCHE
+197 VNEVVLCHE

-285 GGSKQAMRDRL
+285 GGSKQAMKDRL
-296 ANLFVKKKRGRLLA
+296 TNLFVKKKRGRLLA
-310 CTAVAVLILV
+310 CAALAVLALV

-337 VDALNESLSWDLDT
+337 VDALNESVDFSLD
-351 QAVILSFTIPEGERD
+351 AEGVVLSFTLPEGERD
-366 WSIRLDGEAGLGD
+366 WDIRLSQNVSSEAPD
-379 ADAIRTFNETDWV
+379 VIQSFNETQWT
-392 PGESYSFRL
+392 PGESYSFFL
-401 PIEVLLGGQLTL
+401 PRDILLEYPLSL
-413 NVSLGDGAGGFSAG
+413 DVSLNEGAEGFSMG
-427 LASGALALISSQ
+427 LSFGTMTLSEPQTDLERLRSS
-439 EVVEVLQNIFVYDGA
+439 ITYDG
-454 EFSFTLPKVDWA
+454 ERMNFTIPEGDQE

-507 AQDVTELTMHIFL
+507 AQDVTELTMHIFQED
-520 GTQEWEIDLLPYL
+520 QEWEIDLIPYL

-553 VEIREDDPNMQNVTC
+553 VDIRENDPNMQNVTC
-568 AASFYMRDAGDQD
+568 AASFYMRDAGDWD
-581 YAGWLAGVYRCTS
+581 GAGWLVGVYRCTS

-606 YGLPVLAETGGY
+606 YGLPLLADTGSY
-618 VFYAAGPTDLP
+618 VFYAGRPTDVRYNENDP
-629 VDESIPGA
+629 SEK
-637 LERYEEFYA
+637 ERYDALDAGIPE
-646 QVPDL
+646 L
-651 LDSFSLINAEAYAA
+651 LDSFSLINGGAYAT
-665 AQSWLEEQV
+665 AQTRLEEQEAV
-674 ADGMPG
+674 ETFQENSPYVNQEYGFTLTLPDGWADQ
-680 IADYPCL
+680 
-687 EGRVESLYYEG
+687 VEIRENDPNTQNGTCMVSFYMQDAGNWEG
-698 AYGDYEVYSFVY
+698 AGLLASI
-710 SLRTDRPDLVEED
+710 SQCTPEEWA
-723 VLTDVDSQGWVSRP
+723 QNQ
-737 YYVATG
+737 
-743 GYPYLLMENGD
+743 ENGNP
-754 IAAVYYSNSVPSIPG
+754 AAWEFLADLGQKILYAEPSTDLPVDPAIPG
-769 FWYTC
+769 
-774 SAIPQEERYQLA
+774 ALERYTQLS
-786 AIAAFAQTDALE
+786 AQISKLLE
-798 QLYLGNPDW
+798 S
-807 DQERTF
+807 F
-813 TREELEAAG
+813 
-822 YQAETLPQNPWRRVV
+822 TLP
-837 IDPWITQEEY
+837 
-847 LRNTF
+847 
-852 QSRFSA
+852 A
-858 SLTQRR
+858 
-864 LDAMFSGP
+864 
-872 DAPYLFYEED
+872 
-882 LYFRDDVPCGPE
+882 
-894 IESYSVDWD
+894 
-903 SFSVTRTID
+903 
-912 QPDLQGFEFT
+912 
-922 LSGTRTQ
+922 
-929 GSGLENDTWTFLL
+929 
-942 QVDEPT
+942 
-948 VPQYFMS
+948 
-955 FQTWFDET
+955 

>member
-91 PSAVA
+91 PSAVV

-146 RPDLEAEA
+146 RPDLEAE
-154 QAGQTAA
+154 AGQTAA

-285 GGSKQAMRDRL
+285 GGSKQAMKDRL
-296 ANLFVKKKRGRLLA
+296 TNLFVKKKRGRLLA

-329 PAMTDQEA
+329 PAMTDWEA
-337 VDALNESLSWDLDT
+337 VDALNESLSWDLDA

-439 EVVEVLQNIFVYDGA
+439 EVVEVLQNSFVYDGA

-492 WTPGETYSFELSSLA
+492 WTPGETYSFEWSSLA
-507 AQDVTELTMHIFL
+507 AQDVTELTMHIFQED
-520 GTQEWEIDLLPYL
+520 QEWEIDLIPYL

-568 AASFYMRDAGDQD
+568 AASFYMRDAGDWD
-581 YAGWLAGVYRCTS
+581 GAGFLVCINRCTS
-594 QEWEETEAAGNP
+594 QEWAETEAAGNP
-606 YGLPVLAETGGY
+606 YGLPLLADTGSY
-618 VFYAAGPTDLP
+618 VFYAGCPTD
-629 VDESIPGA
+629 VRYDENDPA
-637 LERYEEFYA
+637 EKERYDALDAGIPE
-646 QVPDL
+646 L
-651 LDSFSLINAEAYAA
+651 LDSFSLINGGAYAT
-665 AQSWLEEQV
+665 AQTWLEEQEAV
-674 ADGMPG
+674 ETFQENSPYVNQEYGFTLTLPDGWADQ
-680 IADYPCL
+680 
-687 EGRVESLYYEG
+687 VEIRENDPNTQNGTCMVSFYMQDAGNWEG
-698 AYGDYEVYSFVY
+698 AGLLASI
-710 SLRTDRPDLVEED
+710 SQCAPEEWA
-723 VLTDVDSQGWVSRP
+723 QNQ
-737 YYVATG
+737 
-743 GYPYLLMENGD
+743 ENGNP
-754 IAAVYYSNSVPSIPG
+754 AAWEFLADLGQKILYAEPSTDLPVDPAIPG
-769 FWYTC
+769 
-774 SAIPQEERYQLA
+774 ALERYTQLS
-786 AIAAFAQTDALE
+786 AQISKLLE
-798 QLYLGNPDW
+798 S
-807 DQERTF
+807 F
-813 TREELEAAG
+813 
-822 YQAETLPQNPWRRVV
+822 TLP
-837 IDPWITQEEY
+837 
-847 LRNTF
+847 
-852 QSRFSA
+852 A
-858 SLTQRR
+858 
-864 LDAMFSGP
+864 
-872 DAPYLFYEED
+872 
-882 LYFRDDVPCGPE
+882 
-894 IESYSVDWD
+894 
-903 SFSVTRTID
+903 
-912 QPDLQGFEFT
+912 
-922 LSGTRTQ
+922 
-929 GSGLENDTWTFLL
+929 
-942 QVDEPT
+942 
-948 VPQYFMS
+948 
-955 FQTWFDET
+955 

>member
-91 PSAVA
+91 PSAVV

-146 RPDLEAEA
+146 RPDLEAE
-154 QAGQTAA
+154 AGQTAA

-285 GGSKQAMRDRL
+285 GGSKQAMKDRL
-296 ANLFVKKKRGRLLA
+296 TNLFVKKKRGRLLA

-329 PAMTDQEA
+329 PAMTDWEA
-337 VDALNESLSWDLDT
+337 VDALNESLSWDLDA

-439 EVVEVLQNIFVYDGA
+439 EVVEVLQNSFVYDGA

-492 WTPGETYSFELSSLA
+492 WTPGETYSFEWSSLA
-507 AQDVTELTMHIFL
+507 AQDVTELTMHIFQED
-520 GTQEWEIDLLPYL
+520 QEWEIDLIPYL

-568 AASFYMRDAGDQD
+568 AASFYMRDAGDWD
-581 YAGWLAGVYRCTS
+581 GAGFLVCINRCTS
-594 QEWEETEAAGNP
+594 QEWAETEAAGNP
-606 YGLPVLAETGGY
+606 YGLPLLADTGSY
-618 VFYAAGPTDLP
+618 VFYAGCPTD
-629 VDESIPGA
+629 VRYDENDPA
-637 LERYEEFYA
+637 EKERYDALDAGIPE
-646 QVPDL
+646 L
-651 LDSFSLINAEAYAA
+651 LDSFSLINGGAYAT
-665 AQSWLEEQV
+665 AQTWLEEQEAV
-674 ADGMPG
+674 ETFQENSPYVNQEYGFTLTLPDGWADQ
-680 IADYPCL
+680 
-687 EGRVESLYYEG
+687 VEIRENDPNTQNGTYMVSFYMQDAGNWEG
-698 AYGDYEVYSFVY
+698 AGLLASI
-710 SLRTDRPDLVEED
+710 SQCAPEEWA
-723 VLTDVDSQGWVSRP
+723 QNQ
-737 YYVATG
+737 
-743 GYPYLLMENGD
+743 ENGNP
-754 IAAVYYSNSVPSIPG
+754 AAWEFLADLGQKILYAEPSTDLPVDPAIPG
-769 FWYTC
+769 
-774 SAIPQEERYQLA
+774 ALERYTQLS
-786 AIAAFAQTDALE
+786 AQISKLLE
-798 QLYLGNPDW
+798 S
-807 DQERTF
+807 F
-813 TREELEAAG
+813 
-822 YQAETLPQNPWRRVV
+822 TLP
-837 IDPWITQEEY
+837 
-847 LRNTF
+847 
-852 QSRFSA
+852 A
-858 SLTQRR
+858 
-864 LDAMFSGP
+864 
-872 DAPYLFYEED
+872 
-882 LYFRDDVPCGPE
+882 
-894 IESYSVDWD
+894 
-903 SFSVTRTID
+903 
-912 QPDLQGFEFT
+912 
-922 LSGTRTQ
+922 
-929 GSGLENDTWTFLL
+929 
-942 QVDEPT
+942 
-948 VPQYFMS
+948 
-955 FQTWFDET
+955 

>member
-22 LLVGKGWLRH
+22 LLIGKGWLRQ

-44 ILALRLVI
+44 ILALRLVV

-91 PSAVA
+91 PSAVV

-172 RSRQVRTPMVL
+172 RSRQISTPMVL

-296 ANLFVKKKRGRLLA
+296 TNLFVKKKRGRLLA
-310 CTAVAVLILV
+310 CAALAVLILV

-337 VDALNESLSWDLDT
+337 AEALNESVDFSLNAEGMNLSFTLPEGERDWDIRLSQNVSSENPDVIQSFNETQWTPGESYSFFLPRDILLEFPLSLDVSLNEGAEGFSMGLSFGT
-351 QAVILSFTIPEGERD
+351 VTLIDPQTALEQLRSSIIYDGERVSFTIPEGDR
-366 WSIRLDGEAGLGD
+366 
-379 ADAIRTFNETDWV
+379 
-392 PGESYSFRL
+392 
-401 PIEVLLGGQLTL
+401 
-413 NVSLGDGAGGFSAG
+413 
-427 LASGALALISSQ
+427 
-439 EVVEVLQNIFVYDGA
+439 
-454 EFSFTLPKVDWA
+454 A
-466 WNIQISGRA
+466 WNIQIAGRA

-507 AQDVTELTMHIFL
+507 AQDVTELTMHIFQ

-553 VEIREDDPNMQNVTC
+553 VDIRENDPNMQNVTC
-568 AASFYMRDAGDQD
+568 AASFYMRDAGDWD
-581 YAGWLAGVYRCTS
+581 GAGWLVGVYRCTS

-606 YGLPVLAETGGY
+606 YGLPLLADTGSY
-618 VFYAAGPTDLP
+618 VFYAGCPTD
-629 VDESIPGA
+629 VRYDENDPA
-637 LERYEEFYA
+637 EKERYDALDAGIPE
-646 QVPDL
+646 L
-651 LDSFSLINAEAYAA
+651 LDSFSLINGGAYAA
-665 AQSWLEEQV
+665 AQTRLEEQEAV
-674 ADGMPG
+674 ETFQENSPYVNQEYGFTLTLPDGWADQ
-680 IADYPCL
+680 
-687 EGRVESLYYEG
+687 VEIREDDPNTQNGTCMVSFYMQDAGNWEG
-698 AYGDYEVYSFVY
+698 AGLLASI
-710 SLRTDRPDLVEED
+710 SQCTPEEWA
-723 VLTDVDSQGWVSRP
+723 QNQ
-737 YYVATG
+737 
-743 GYPYLLMENGD
+743 ENGNP
-754 IAAVYYSNSVPSIPG
+754 AAWEFLADLGQKILYAEPSTDLPVDPAIPG
-769 FWYTC
+769 
-774 SAIPQEERYQLA
+774 ALERYTQLS
-786 AIAAFAQTDALE
+786 AQISKLLE
-798 QLYLGNPDW
+798 S
-807 DQERTF
+807 F
-813 TREELEAAG
+813 
-822 YQAETLPQNPWRRVV
+822 TLP
-837 IDPWITQEEY
+837 
-847 LRNTF
+847 
-852 QSRFSA
+852 A
-858 SLTQRR
+858 
-864 LDAMFSGP
+864 
-872 DAPYLFYEED
+872 
-882 LYFRDDVPCGPE
+882 
-894 IESYSVDWD
+894 
-903 SFSVTRTID
+903 
-912 QPDLQGFEFT
+912 
-922 LSGTRTQ
+922 
-929 GSGLENDTWTFLL
+929 
-942 QVDEPT
+942 
-948 VPQYFMS
+948 
-955 FQTWFDET
+955 

>member
-16 SAVLVP
+16 SAVLIP

-64 VEAPS
+64 VEVPS
-69 YQVALPARTPSA
+69 YHVVLPIRTPTS
-81 NLPAGAQIEE
+81 NLPTVLPTEETPIET
-91 PSAVA
+91 
-96 GQTAP
+96 GQPVP
-101 EAASAVRTIP
+101 EATVMALTFP
-111 VTALLS
+111 VNALLS
-117 ALWLFGVLAAALVQG
+117 TLWLFGVLAAALVQG

-146 RPDLEAEA
+146 RPDLEAEE

-161 SLGLKRAVPVR
+161 SLGLKRTVPVR

-183 GLLRPVLLLPEGQA
+183 GLIRPVLLLPEGQE

-285 GGSKQAMRDRL
+285 GGSKQAMKDRL
-296 ANLFVKKKRGRLLA
+296 TNLFVKKKRGRLLA

-337 VDALNESLSWDLDT
+337 AEALNESVDFSLNAEGINLSFTLPEGERDWDIRLSQNVSSEDPDVIQSFNETQWTPGESYSFFLPRDILLEYPLSLDVSLNEGAEGFSMGLSFGT
-351 QAVILSFTIPEGERD
+351 VTLIDPQTALEQLRSSITYDGERVSFTIPEGDRE
-366 WSIRLDGEAGLGD
+366 WNIHIAGR
-379 ADAIRTFNETDWV
+379 A
-392 PGESYSFRL
+392 
-401 PIEVLLGGQLTL
+401 EVEWLGGM
-413 NVSLGDGAGGFSAG
+413 
-427 LASGALALISSQ
+427 
-439 EVVEVLQNIFVYDGA
+439 
-454 EFSFTLPKVDWA
+454 
-466 WNIQISGRA
+466 
-475 DTQEL
+475 
-480 GGISLHY
+480 SLHF

-507 AQDVTELTMHIFL
+507 AQDVTELTMHIFQ

-553 VEIREDDPNMQNVTC
+553 VEIRENDPNMQNVTC
-568 AASFYMRDAGDQD
+568 AASFYMRDAEDQD

-606 YGLPVLAETGGY
+606 YALPVLAETGGY

-651 LDSFSLINAEAYAA
+651 LASFSLINAEAYAA
-665 AQSWLEEQV
+665 AQTWLEEQV
-674 ADGMPG
+674 AAGPPEYTQGYDYVDGRIESLEYVTSFEG
-680 IADYPCL
+680 YDVYRLDYRFLVDYPENVVL
-687 EGRVESLYYEG
+687 AGGMSLNEEGWLRDYPMVAYLILHNGTFASVSYTELGPQDARFWYERG
-698 AYGDYEVYSFVY
+698 G
-710 SLRTDRPDLVEED
+710 LPED
-723 VLTDVDSQGWVSRP
+723 VRWEAAAWTAYLQAYDVERLYWGRP
-737 YYVATG
+737 RW
-743 GYPYLLMENGD
+743 N
-754 IAAVYYSNSVPSIPG
+754 
-769 FWYTC
+769 
-774 SAIPQEERYQLA
+774 EERSISQA
-786 AIAAFAQTDALE
+786 
-798 QLYLGNPDW
+798 
-807 DQERTF
+807 
-813 TREELEAAG
+813 ELEAVG
-822 YQAETLPQNPWRRVV
+822 YQVQGNPPDTWRKVDWTEDRAASYNMIWSV
-837 IDPWITQEEY
+837 
-847 LRNTF
+847 
-852 QSRFSA
+852 FS
-858 SLTQRR
+858 SYFSDDLTQRR
-864 LDAMFSGP
+864 VDGMLTGP
-872 DAPYLFYEED
+872 NAPYLCYD
-882 LYFRDDVPCGPE
+882 GALYFRNDVPCGPGVRE
-894 IESYSVDWD
+894 VYMDWD
-903 SFSVTRTID
+903 SYAVTRVMD
-912 QPDLQGFEFT
+912 QPDFEGIEFT
-922 LSGTRTQ
+922 LSGSRDEDGVWEDGTWSFRF
-929 GSGLENDTWTFLL
+929 GRDDPGGLLRF
-942 QVDEPT
+942 
-948 VPQYFMS
+948 Y
-955 FQTWFDET
+955 TWFDET

>member
-10 WISLTC
+10 WVSLTC

-44 ILALRLVI
+44 ILALRLVV

-183 GLLRPVLLLPEGQA
+183 GLLRPVLLLPEGQE

-285 GGSKQAMRDRL
+285 GGSKQAMKDRL
-296 ANLFVKKKRGRLLA
+296 TNLFVKKKRGRLLA
-310 CTAVAVLILV
+310 CAAVTVLILV

-329 PAMTDQEA
+329 PAMTDMEA
-337 VDALNESLSWDLDT
+337 LEALEESLSYDGER
-351 QAVILSFTIPEGERD
+351 VSFTIPEGDRE
-366 WSIRLDGEAGLGD
+366 
-379 ADAIRTFNETDWV
+379 
-392 PGESYSFRL
+392 
-401 PIEVLLGGQLTL
+401 
-413 NVSLGDGAGGFSAG
+413 
-427 LASGALALISSQ
+427 
-439 EVVEVLQNIFVYDGA
+439 
-454 EFSFTLPKVDWA
+454 
-466 WNIQISGRA
+466 WNIHIAGRA
-475 DTQEL
+475 DTEEL

-487 LDGTD
+487 LEGIDFV
-492 WTPGETYSFELSSLA
+492 PGETYSFELSA
-507 AQDVTELTMHIFL
+507 AQAREITALTIDITL
-520 GTQEWEIDLLPYL
+520 GSGAVGGISITPLLREPVS
-533 PYVNSEY
+533 YVNEEY
-540 GFTLTLPQSWRGQ
+540 GFTLTLPDGWADQ
-553 VEIREDDPNMQNVTC
+553 VEIRENDPNTQNGTC
-568 AASFYMRDAGDQD
+568 MVSFYMQDAGNWEG
-581 YAGWLAGVYRCTS
+581 AGLLASISQCTPEEWAQN
-594 QEWEETEAAGNP
+594 QENGNP
-606 YGLPVLAETGGY
+606 AAWEFLADLGQKIL
-618 VFYAAGPTDLP
+618 YAEPSTDLP
-629 VDESIPGA
+629 VDPAIPGA
-637 LERYEEFYA
+637 LERY
-646 QVPDL
+646 
-651 LDSFSLINAEAYAA
+651 
-665 AQSWLEEQV
+665 
-674 ADGMPG
+674 
-680 IADYPCL
+680 
-687 EGRVESLYYEG
+687 
-698 AYGDYEVYSFVY
+698 
-710 SLRTDRPDLVEED
+710 T
-723 VLTDVDSQGWVSRP
+723 
-737 YYVATG
+737 
-743 GYPYLLMENGD
+743 
-754 IAAVYYSNSVPSIPG
+754 
-769 FWYTC
+769 
-774 SAIPQEERYQLA
+774 QLS
-786 AIAAFAQTDALE
+786 AQTSTLLE
-798 QLYLGNPDW
+798 S
-807 DQERTF
+807 F
-813 TREELEAAG
+813 
-822 YQAETLPQNPWRRVV
+822 TLP
-837 IDPWITQEEY
+837 
-847 LRNTF
+847 
-852 QSRFSA
+852 A
-858 SLTQRR
+858 
-864 LDAMFSGP
+864 
-872 DAPYLFYEED
+872 
-882 LYFRDDVPCGPE
+882 
-894 IESYSVDWD
+894 
-903 SFSVTRTID
+903 
-912 QPDLQGFEFT
+912 
-922 LSGTRTQ
+922 
-929 GSGLENDTWTFLL
+929 
-942 QVDEPT
+942 
-948 VPQYFMS
+948 
-955 FQTWFDET
+955 

>member
-1 MEALFLRVV
+1 MEALFLRVG

-91 PSAVA
+91 PSAVV

-296 ANLFVKKKRGRLLA
+296 TNLFVKKKRGRLLA

-329 PAMTDQEA
+329 PAMTDMEA
-337 VDALNESLSWDLDT
+337 LEALEESLSYDGER
-351 QAVILSFTIPEGERD
+351 VSFTIPEGDRE
-366 WSIRLDGEAGLGD
+366 
-379 ADAIRTFNETDWV
+379 
-392 PGESYSFRL
+392 
-401 PIEVLLGGQLTL
+401 
-413 NVSLGDGAGGFSAG
+413 
-427 LASGALALISSQ
+427 
-439 EVVEVLQNIFVYDGA
+439 
-454 EFSFTLPKVDWA
+454 
-466 WNIQISGRA
+466 WNIHIAGRA
-475 DTQEL
+475 DTEEL

-487 LDGTD
+487 LEGIDFV
-492 WTPGETYSFELSSLA
+492 PGETYSFELSA
-507 AQDVTELTMHIFL
+507 AQAREITVLTIDITL
-520 GTQEWEIDLLPYL
+520 GSGAVGGISITPLLREPVS
-533 PYVNSEY
+533 YVNEEY
-540 GFTLTLPQSWRGQ
+540 GFTLTLPDGWADQ
-553 VEIREDDPNMQNVTC
+553 VEIRENDPNTQNGTC
-568 AASFYMRDAGDQD
+568 MVSFYMQDAGN
-581 YAGWLAGVYRCTS
+581 
-594 QEWEETEAAGNP
+594 WEEAGLLASISQCTPEEWAQNQENGNP
-606 YGLPVLAETGGY
+606 AAWEFLADLGQKIL
-618 VFYAAGPTDLP
+618 YAEPSTDLP
-629 VDESIPGA
+629 VDPAIPGA
-637 LERYEEFYA
+637 LERYTQLSA
-646 QVPDL
+646 QISKL
-651 LDSFSLINAEAYAA
+651 LESF
-665 AQSWLEEQV
+665 
-674 ADGMPG
+674 
-680 IADYPCL
+680 
-687 EGRVESLYYEG
+687 
-698 AYGDYEVYSFVY
+698 
-710 SLRTDRPDLVEED
+710 
-723 VLTDVDSQGWVSRP
+723 
-737 YYVATG
+737 
-743 GYPYLLMENGD
+743 
-754 IAAVYYSNSVPSIPG
+754 
-769 FWYTC
+769 
-774 SAIPQEERYQLA
+774 
-786 AIAAFAQTDALE
+786 
-798 QLYLGNPDW
+798 
-807 DQERTF
+807 
-813 TREELEAAG
+813 
-822 YQAETLPQNPWRRVV
+822 TLP
-837 IDPWITQEEY
+837 
-847 LRNTF
+847 
-852 QSRFSA
+852 A
-858 SLTQRR
+858 
-864 LDAMFSGP
+864 
-872 DAPYLFYEED
+872 
-882 LYFRDDVPCGPE
+882 
-894 IESYSVDWD
+894 
-903 SFSVTRTID
+903 
-912 QPDLQGFEFT
+912 
-922 LSGTRTQ
+922 
-929 GSGLENDTWTFLL
+929 
-942 QVDEPT
+942 
-948 VPQYFMS
+948 
-955 FQTWFDET
+955 

>member
-44 ILALRLVI
+44 ILALRLVV

-91 PSAVA
+91 PSAVV

-146 RPDLEAEA
+146 RPDLEAE
-154 QAGQTAA
+154 AGQTAA

-285 GGSKQAMRDRL
+285 GGSKQAMKDRL
-296 ANLFVKKKRGRLLA
+296 TNLFVKKKRGRLLA
-310 CTAVAVLILV
+310 CTAVAVLVLV

-329 PAMTDQEA
+329 PAMTDPEA
-337 VDALNESLSWDLDT
+337 VDALNESLSWDLDA

-439 EVVEVLQNIFVYDGA
+439 EVVEVLQNSFVYDGT

-492 WTPGETYSFELSSLA
+492 WTPGETYSFELTA
-507 AQDVTELTMHIFL
+507 EQMQDITELHMWVFL
-520 GTQEWEIDLLPYL
+520 DSHEWDLDLLAFL
-533 PYVNSEY
+533 RQANSTYVNREY
-540 GFTLTLPQSWRGQ
+540 GFTLTLPDGWADQ

-568 AASFYMRDAGDQD
+568 AASFYMRDAGDWD
-581 YAGWLAGVYRCTS
+581 GAGWLVGVYRCTS

-606 YGLPVLAETGGY
+606 YGLPLLADTGSY
-618 VFYAAGPTDLP
+618 VFYAGCPTD
-629 VDESIPGA
+629 VRYDENDPA
-637 LERYEEFYA
+637 EKERYDALDAGIPE
-646 QVPDL
+646 L
-651 LDSFSLINAEAYAA
+651 LDSFSLINGGAYAA
-665 AQSWLEEQV
+665 AQTRLEEQEAV
-674 ADGMPG
+674 ETFQENSPYVNQEYGFTLTLPDGWADQ
-680 IADYPCL
+680 
-687 EGRVESLYYEG
+687 VEIRENDPNTQNGTCMVSFYMQDAGNWEG
-698 AYGDYEVYSFVY
+698 AGLLASI
-710 SLRTDRPDLVEED
+710 SQCTPEEWA
-723 VLTDVDSQGWVSRP
+723 QNQ
-737 YYVATG
+737 
-743 GYPYLLMENGD
+743 ENGNP
-754 IAAVYYSNSVPSIPG
+754 AAWEFLADLGQKILYAEPSTDLPVDPAIPG
-769 FWYTC
+769 
-774 SAIPQEERYQLA
+774 ALERYTQLS
-786 AIAAFAQTDALE
+786 AQISKLLE
-798 QLYLGNPDW
+798 S
-807 DQERTF
+807 F
-813 TREELEAAG
+813 
-822 YQAETLPQNPWRRVV
+822 TLP
-837 IDPWITQEEY
+837 
-847 LRNTF
+847 
-852 QSRFSA
+852 A
-858 SLTQRR
+858 
-864 LDAMFSGP
+864 
-872 DAPYLFYEED
+872 
-882 LYFRDDVPCGPE
+882 
-894 IESYSVDWD
+894 
-903 SFSVTRTID
+903 
-912 QPDLQGFEFT
+912 
-922 LSGTRTQ
+922 
-929 GSGLENDTWTFLL
+929 
-942 QVDEPT
+942 
-948 VPQYFMS
+948 
-955 FQTWFDET
+955 

>member
-1 MEALFLRVV
+1 MEEQFLRVV
-10 WISLTC
+10 WVSLTC

-32 HVRAKALYVVWL
+32 HVQAKALYVVWL
-44 ILALRLVI
+44 ILALRLVV

-69 YQVALPARTPSA
+69 YQVSLPARAPSA
-81 NLPAGAQIEE
+81 NLHAGAQIEE
-91 PSAVA
+91 PSAVV

-285 GGSKQAMRDRL
+285 GGSKQAMKDRL

-310 CTAVAVLILV
+310 CTAVAVLVLV

-337 VDALNESLSWDLDT
+337 AEALNESVDFSLNAEGMNLSFTLPEGERDWDIRLSQNVSSENPDVIQSFNETQWTPGESYSFFLPRDILLEFPLSLDVSLNEGAEGFSMGLSFGT
-351 QAVILSFTIPEGERD
+351 VTLIDPQTALEQLRSSIIYDGERVSFTIPEGDR
-366 WSIRLDGEAGLGD
+366 
-379 ADAIRTFNETDWV
+379 
-392 PGESYSFRL
+392 
-401 PIEVLLGGQLTL
+401 
-413 NVSLGDGAGGFSAG
+413 
-427 LASGALALISSQ
+427 
-439 EVVEVLQNIFVYDGA
+439 
-454 EFSFTLPKVDWA
+454 A
-466 WNIQISGRA
+466 WNIQIAGRA

-487 LDGTD
+487 LDGTN

-507 AQDVTELTMHIFL
+507 AQDVTELTMHIFQ
-520 GTQEWEIDLLPYL
+520 GTQEWEIDLIPYL

-553 VEIREDDPNMQNVTC
+553 VEIREDYPNMQNVTC
-568 AASFYMRDAGDQD
+568 AASFYMRDAGDWD
-581 YAGWLAGVYRCTS
+581 GAGWLVGVYRCTS

-606 YGLPVLAETGGY
+606 YGLPLLADTGTY
-618 VFYAAGPTDLP
+618 VFYAAFPTD
-629 VDESIPGA
+629 VRCDENDPSEK
-637 LERYEEFYA
+637 ERYDNLEA
-646 QVPDL
+646 GIPNL
-651 LDSFSLINAEAYAA
+651 LDSFSLINGGAYAT
-665 AQSWLEEQV
+665 AQTWLEEQEAV
-674 ADGMPG
+674 ETFQENSPYVNQEYGFTLTLPDGWADQ
-680 IADYPCL
+680 
-687 EGRVESLYYEG
+687 VEIRENDPNTQNGTYMVSFYMQDAGNWEG
-698 AYGDYEVYSFVY
+698 AGLLASI
-710 SLRTDRPDLVEED
+710 SQCAPEEWA
-723 VLTDVDSQGWVSRP
+723 QNQ
-737 YYVATG
+737 
-743 GYPYLLMENGD
+743 ENGNP
-754 IAAVYYSNSVPSIPG
+754 AAWEFLADLGQKILYAEPSTDLPVDPAIPG
-769 FWYTC
+769 
-774 SAIPQEERYQLA
+774 ALERYTQLS
-786 AIAAFAQTDALE
+786 AQISKLLE
-798 QLYLGNPDW
+798 
-807 DQERTF
+807 
-813 TREELEAAG
+813 
-822 YQAETLPQNPWRRVV
+822 
-837 IDPWITQEEY
+837 
-847 LRNTF
+847 
-852 QSRFSA
+852 S
-858 SLTQRR
+858 
-864 LDAMFSGP
+864 
-872 DAPYLFYEED
+872 
-882 LYFRDDVPCGPE
+882 
-894 IESYSVDWD
+894 
-903 SFSVTRTID
+903 
-912 QPDLQGFEFT
+912 FT
-922 LSGTRTQ
+922 LSA
-929 GSGLENDTWTFLL
+929 
-942 QVDEPT
+942 
-948 VPQYFMS
+948 
-955 FQTWFDET
+955 

>member
-22 LLVGKGWLRH
+22 LLIGKGWLRQ

-96 GQTAP
+96 GQTVPA
-101 EAASAVRTIP
+101 AASAVRTIP

-183 GLLRPVLLLPEGQA
+183 GLIRPVLLLPEGQA
-197 VDEVVLCHE
+197 VDEVVLYHE

-296 ANLFVKKKRGRLLA
+296 TNLFVKKKRGRLLA

-337 VDALNESLSWDLDT
+337 VEALNESVDFSLN
-351 QAVILSFTIPEGERD
+351 AEGINLSFTLPEGERD
-366 WSIRLDGEAGLGD
+366 WDIRLSQNVSSEDPD
-379 ADAIRTFNETDWV
+379 VIQSFNETQWT
-392 PGESYSFRL
+392 PGESYSFFL
-401 PIEVLLGGQLTL
+401 PRDILLEFPLSL
-413 NVSLGDGAGGFSAG
+413 DVSLNEGAEGFSMG
-427 LASGALALISSQ
+427 LSFGTMTLIEPQTALEQLRSS
-439 EVVEVLQNIFVYDGA
+439 ITYDG
-454 EFSFTLPKVDWA
+454 ERVNFTIPEGDQE

-492 WTPGETYSFELSSLA
+492 WTPGETYSFEWSSLA
-507 AQDVTELTMHIFL
+507 AQDVTELTMHIFQED
-520 GTQEWEIDLLPYL
+520 QEWEIDLIPYL

-568 AASFYMRDAGDQD
+568 AASFYMRDAGDWD
-581 YAGWLAGVYRCTS
+581 GAGFLVCINRCTS
-594 QEWEETEAAGNP
+594 QEWAETEAAGNP
-606 YGLPVLAETGGY
+606 YGLPLLADTGSY
-618 VFYAAGPTDLP
+618 VFYAGCPTD
-629 VDESIPGA
+629 VRYDENDPA
-637 LERYEEFYA
+637 EKERYDALDAGIPE
-646 QVPDL
+646 L
-651 LDSFSLINAEAYAA
+651 LDSFSLINGGAYAT
-665 AQSWLEEQV
+665 AQTWLEEQEAV
-674 ADGMPG
+674 ETFQENSPYVNQEYGFTLTLPDGWADQ
-680 IADYPCL
+680 
-687 EGRVESLYYEG
+687 VEIRENDPNTQNGTYMVSFYMQDAGNWEG
-698 AYGDYEVYSFVY
+698 AGLLASI
-710 SLRTDRPDLVEED
+710 SQCAPEEWA
-723 VLTDVDSQGWVSRP
+723 QNQ
-737 YYVATG
+737 
-743 GYPYLLMENGD
+743 ENGNP
-754 IAAVYYSNSVPSIPG
+754 AAWEFLADLGQKILYAEPSTDLPVDPAIPG
-769 FWYTC
+769 
-774 SAIPQEERYQLA
+774 ALERYTQLS
-786 AIAAFAQTDALE
+786 AQISKLLE
-798 QLYLGNPDW
+798 S
-807 DQERTF
+807 F
-813 TREELEAAG
+813 
-822 YQAETLPQNPWRRVV
+822 TLP
-837 IDPWITQEEY
+837 
-847 LRNTF
+847 
-852 QSRFSA
+852 A
-858 SLTQRR
+858 
-864 LDAMFSGP
+864 
-872 DAPYLFYEED
+872 
-882 LYFRDDVPCGPE
+882 
-894 IESYSVDWD
+894 
-903 SFSVTRTID
+903 
-912 QPDLQGFEFT
+912 
-922 LSGTRTQ
+922 
-929 GSGLENDTWTFLL
+929 
-942 QVDEPT
+942 
-948 VPQYFMS
+948 
-955 FQTWFDET
+955 

>member
-16 SAVLVP
+16 SVVLVP
-22 LLVGKGWLRH
+22 LLVGKGWLRQ

-44 ILALRLVI
+44 ILALRLVV

-91 PSAVA
+91 PSAET

-146 RPDLEAEA
+146 RPDLEAKA
-154 QAGQTAA
+154 QAEQTAA

-172 RSRQVRTPMVL
+172 RSGQVRTPMVL
-183 GLLRPVLLLPEGQA
+183 GLIRPVLLLPEGQA

-296 ANLFVKKKRGRLLA
+296 TNLFVKKKRGRLLA
-310 CTAVAVLILV
+310 CTAVAVLVLV

-337 VDALNESLSWDLDT
+337 AEALNESVDFSLNAEGMNLSFTLPEGERDWDIRLSQNVSSENPDVIQSFNETQWTPGESYSFFLPRDILLEFPLSLDVSLNEGAEGFSMGLSFGT
-351 QAVILSFTIPEGERD
+351 VTLIDPQTALEQLRSSIIYDGERVSFTIPEGDRE
-366 WSIRLDGEAGLGD
+366 
-379 ADAIRTFNETDWV
+379 
-392 PGESYSFRL
+392 
-401 PIEVLLGGQLTL
+401 
-413 NVSLGDGAGGFSAG
+413 
-427 LASGALALISSQ
+427 
-439 EVVEVLQNIFVYDGA
+439 
-454 EFSFTLPKVDWA
+454 

-492 WTPGETYSFELSSLA
+492 WMPGETYSFELSSLA
-507 AQDVTELTMHIFL
+507 AQDVTELTMHIFQ

-553 VEIREDDPNMQNVTC
+553 VEIREDDPNIQTVTF
-568 AASFYMRDAGDQD
+568 AASFYMRDAGDWD
-581 YAGWLAGVYRCTS
+581 GAGFLVCINRCTS
-594 QEWEETEAAGNP
+594 QEWAETEAAGNP
-606 YGLPVLAETGGY
+606 YGRPLLADTGTY
-618 VFYAAGPTDLP
+618 VFYAAFPTD
-629 VDESIPGA
+629 VRYDENDPA
-637 LERYEEFYA
+637 EKERYDALDAGIPE
-646 QVPDL
+646 L

-665 AQSWLEEQV
+665 AQTRLEEQEAV
-674 ADGMPG
+674 ETFQENSPYVNQEYGFTLTLPDGWADQ
-680 IADYPCL
+680 
-687 EGRVESLYYEG
+687 VEIRENDPNTQNGTCMVSFYMQDAGNWEG
-698 AYGDYEVYSFVY
+698 AGLLASI
-710 SLRTDRPDLVEED
+710 SQCTPEEWA
-723 VLTDVDSQGWVSRP
+723 QNQ
-737 YYVATG
+737 
-743 GYPYLLMENGD
+743 ENGNP
-754 IAAVYYSNSVPSIPG
+754 AAWEFLADLGQKILYAEPSTNLPVDPAIPG
-769 FWYTC
+769 
-774 SAIPQEERYQLA
+774 ALERYTQLS
-786 AIAAFAQTDALE
+786 AQISKLLE
-798 QLYLGNPDW
+798 S
-807 DQERTF
+807 F
-813 TREELEAAG
+813 
-822 YQAETLPQNPWRRVV
+822 TLP
-837 IDPWITQEEY
+837 
-847 LRNTF
+847 
-852 QSRFSA
+852 A
-858 SLTQRR
+858 
-864 LDAMFSGP
+864 
-872 DAPYLFYEED
+872 
-882 LYFRDDVPCGPE
+882 
-894 IESYSVDWD
+894 
-903 SFSVTRTID
+903 
-912 QPDLQGFEFT
+912 
-922 LSGTRTQ
+922 
-929 GSGLENDTWTFLL
+929 
-942 QVDEPT
+942 
-948 VPQYFMS
+948 
-955 FQTWFDET
+955 